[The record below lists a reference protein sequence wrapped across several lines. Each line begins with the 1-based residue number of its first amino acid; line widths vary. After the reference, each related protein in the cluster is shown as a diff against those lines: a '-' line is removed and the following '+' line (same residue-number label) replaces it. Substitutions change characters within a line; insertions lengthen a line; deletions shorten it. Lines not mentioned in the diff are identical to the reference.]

1 MQRASY
7 LFLFMQSNSRSVS
20 NAKNLP
26 PSTFPLNPEKRPFF
40 RIFCDDKRIVRRRKK
55 EERREGKFYLC
66 KVVTVF
72 GRCAAISFSWL
83 VCESGGK
90 RSFGTTRG
98 GSGCQERDG
107 ACDIFLGSFL

>member
-72 GRCAAISFSWL
+72 GRCAAISFSCL
-83 VCESGGK
+83 VCRIWWEAIIWNHSRRFRVPRKGWGM
-90 RSFGTTRG
+90 
-98 GSGCQERDG
+98 
-107 ACDIFLGSFL
+107 